1 MEHVPAEFAAD
12 SGNLPEIAGG
22 VLATARIW
30 TSDGIAE
37 GYFHPS
43 GDPEAKKPYCG
54 LDGLLLGLE
63 ELAETQ
69 GRPRREK
76 LRCIPGVRRKPYRPA
91 YWPDDRPGYTVSVRI
106 CFRQHCSMQGELC
119 LQGGQKV
126 RFRSALELL
135 FLLRQVAEQL
145 EEKEEI
151 GKKIPN
157 T

>member
-12 SGNLPEIAGG
+12 SGDLPEIAGG

-43 GDPEAKKPYCG
+43 GDPGAKKPYCG

-76 LRCIPGVRRKPYRPA
+76 LRCIPGVPRKPYRSA
-91 YWPDDRPGYTVSVRI
+91 YCTADGSVFTVSVRI
-106 CFRQHCSMQGELC
+106 CFGQHCSMQGELC